1 MDETETIKESVKNNT
16 LSFRN
21 GRWYICE
28 TIISPAKN
36 YVDSTS
42 QWHSI
47 FQESTD
53 SEEIASSV
61 PDDVVKEEWFQ
72 IAAIKKRPSNIE
84 FFERLASV
92 EVLEFAIKERGEYVI
107 CSLSSTAK
115 RDLVQDANYAD
126 VRKRQKILDAI
137 LSCPVDEIY
146 RNYILEIAHRRIES
160 SQDNIDRAIDVVL
173 ENVKYDCFA
182 ECALDWAQNGDVRA
196 QKAVF
201 AHPEV
206 EICRNYIL
214 EIARKR
220 IKGSQDDI
228 NRAISIVLNHVRY
241 GCFAECALDWAKNG
255 DVRAQKA
262 LLVHPEVEICRN
274 YILEIACRR
283 IESSQDNVN
292 QAIDIVLKNAL
303 RYECFKESVLDWAK
317 RGDVRAQEVLLAH
330 PEIAICGKY
339 ILAIARRMIE
349 SSQDNINRAI
359 DIVLKNALRYECF
372 KESTLD
378 WAKRGDVRAQEIV
391 LAHPEIEVYRKLIIE
406 IAHRRIESSQDN
418 INRAVNIVIEN
429 ALRNECFKESALELA
444 RNGNGLA
451 QGIVL
456 AHPEIEI
463 YRKLIIEIARRRI
476 ESSQDNINQAIDI
489 VLENALR
496 YRCFKECTLELARNG
511 NELAQG
517 IILANP
523 RGNIYEDYLYE
534 GYVVDVA
541 LEKVECPE
549 KLVEQ
554 AQDVVSRDVECRA
567 FIACTEQL
575 IERGNER
582 VIRNALKH
590 PQTLRY
596 LTIISLVDNYPE
608 AQNYLL
614 QNITL
619 FQNYIKKIIR
629 ETQSAHEKKNIFIEQ
644 AEQTVSRIYEMKKD
658 LWVDLLKKN
667 GLSDNMTREVEFCY
681 REEYGQLS
689 IEELEN
695 AAKFVV
701 GQKAAASIFYTPEQW
716 EDALLRKN
724 VPINRL
730 NHPFFKFEVWQRNRN
745 MKFLKADAIKRY
757 EDAVKRRI
765 IP

>member
-1 MDETETIKESVKNNT
+1 MDETETIKERVENNA
-16 LSFRN
+16 LSFQN
-21 GRWYICE
+21 GRWYIRE
-28 TIISPAKN
+28 TIISPSKN

-53 SEEIASSV
+53 SEEIVSRV

-72 IAAIKKRPSNIE
+72 IAAIKKRSSNIN
-84 FFERLASV
+84 FFEKLASV

-107 CSLSSTAK
+107 CSLSSTAQ
-115 RDLVQDANYAD
+115 RDLVQDANYAGI
-126 VRKRQKILDAI
+126 RKRQKIFDAI
-137 LSCPVDEIY
+137 LSCPEAEIY

-160 SQDNIDRAIDVVL
+160 SQDNVNRAIDVVL
-173 ENVKYDCFA
+173 KNVNYDCFA
-182 ECALDWAQNGDVRA
+182 ECT
-196 QKAVF
+196 
-201 AHPEV
+201 
-206 EICRNYIL
+206 
-214 EIARKR
+214 
-220 IKGSQDDI
+220 
-228 NRAISIVLNHVRY
+228 
-241 GCFAECALDWAKNG
+241 LDWAKNG

-262 LLVHPEVEICRN
+262 LLAHPEVEICRN
-274 YILEIACRR
+274 YILAIARR
-283 IESSQDNVN
+283 MIESSQDNVN
-292 QAIDIVLKNAL
+292 RAIDIVLKNAL
-303 RYECFKESVLDWAK
+303 RYECFKKSILDWAK
-317 RGDVRAQEVLLAH
+317 RGDVRAQEVVLAH

-349 SSQDNINRAI
+349 SSQDNISRAI
-359 DIVLKNALRYECF
+359 DIVLENVLRYECF
-372 KESTLD
+372 KESILD
-378 WAKRGDVRAQEIV
+378 WAQNGDVRAQEVV

-429 ALRNECFKESALELA
+429 ALRDECFKESTLELA

-476 ESSQDNINQAIDI
+476 ESSQDNINRAIDI

-523 RGNIYEDYLYE
+523 RGNIYEGYLYE

-554 AQDVVSRDVECRA
+554 AQYVVSSSVECQA

-619 FQNYIKKIIR
+619 FQNYIKKIVR
-629 ETQSAHEKKNIFIEQ
+629 ETQAAHRKKNIFI
-644 AEQTVSRIYEMKKD
+644 
-658 LWVDLLKKN
+658 
-667 GLSDNMTREVEFCY
+667 
-681 REEYGQLS
+681 
-689 IEELEN
+689 
-695 AAKFVV
+695 
-701 GQKAAASIFYTPEQW
+701 
-716 EDALLRKN
+716 
-724 VPINRL
+724 
-730 NHPFFKFEVWQRNRN
+730 
-745 MKFLKADAIKRY
+745 
-757 EDAVKRRI
+757 
-765 IP
+765 